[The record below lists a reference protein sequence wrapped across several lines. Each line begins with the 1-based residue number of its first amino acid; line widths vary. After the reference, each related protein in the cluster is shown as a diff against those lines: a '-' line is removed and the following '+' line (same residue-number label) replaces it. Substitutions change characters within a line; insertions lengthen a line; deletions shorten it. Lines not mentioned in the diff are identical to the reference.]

1 MTKDEMLQM
10 LGELKEISSRNENL
24 LWNLQKI
31 EGERV
36 KLISEIESLSAR
48 QSELMNKFIN
58 LCENKELLDKFRNL
72 SEEKE
77 NLFKSFTDARKEED
91 LLELEGKIVAN
102 TDKWVENFQ
111 NIVTG
116 VLQKAK
122 SE

>member
-1 MTKDEMLQM
+1 MTKDEMLKM
-10 LGELKEISSRNENL
+10 LGELKEISSKNENL
-24 LWNLQKI
+24 LCDLQKI

-36 KLISEIESLSAR
+36 KLIAEIETLSAR

-58 LCENKELLDKFRNL
+58 LCEKKELLDKFKNL

-77 NLFKSFTDARKEED
+77 HLFKAFTDARKEEE
-91 LLELEGKIVAN
+91 LLELEGKIIIN

>member
-1 MTKDEMLQM
+1 MLKM

-24 LWNLQKI
+24 LWDLQKI

-36 KLISEIESLSAR
+36 KLISEIEGLSAR

-58 LCENKELLDKFRNL
+58 LCENKELLDKFKNL

-77 NLFKSFTDARKEED
+77 SLFKSFTDARKEED
-91 LLELEGKIVAN
+91 LLDLEGKIVTN
-102 TDKWVENFQ
+102 TDRWVESFQ

-116 VLQKAK
+116 VLQKART
-122 SE
+122 